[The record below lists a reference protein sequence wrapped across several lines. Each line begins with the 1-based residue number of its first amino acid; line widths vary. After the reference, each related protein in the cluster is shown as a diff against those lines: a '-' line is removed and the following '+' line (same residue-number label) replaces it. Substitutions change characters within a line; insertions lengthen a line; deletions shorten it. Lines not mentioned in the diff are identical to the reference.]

1 MTTAYVTHPRCIE
14 HDLPSHPE
22 HAGRI
27 RAVWKRL
34 DDDGLSAR
42 MTRLEAKPV
51 TDAHIL
57 AVHTQPYLEL
67 LKQLPTLDRTVRLD
81 ADTYAT
87 PTSLDVARLSA
98 GAAVRAVDVVLNGEA
113 ENALVVSR
121 PPGHHAMPGSAMGF
135 CLLGNIAVAARYA
148 QRAYGVDKVLIVD
161 YDVHHGNGTEAM
173 FYADSSVLFVSTHQA
188 TSAYGSP
195 FYPGTGRLND
205 IGEGRGE
212 GYTINIPLPPG
223 HGDASYAALFD
234 QVVLPAARRFR
245 PDLVLVSAGFDAH
258 WIDPLAGMRLSL
270 HGYASM
276 TRALMEFAQT
286 ACQGRIIFVMEGGY
300 HLESLSHG
308 VANIARILLGDTA
321 IVDPLGP
328 PGDGMPEPDVQP
340 LITRLRTVHKLA

>member
-1 MTTAYVTHPRCIE
+1 MTTAYFTHPRCTE

-34 DDDGLSAR
+34 NDDGLSAR
-42 MTRLEAKPV
+42 MTRLEPEPV
-51 TDAHIL
+51 TDDHIL

-67 LKQLPTLDRTVRLD
+67 LKQLPTLDRIVRLD
-81 ADTYAT
+81 SDTYAT

-98 GAAVRAVDVVLNGEA
+98 GAAVRAVDVVLHGEA

-135 CLLGNIAVAARYA
+135 CLLGNIAVAARHA
-148 QRAYGVDKVLIVD
+148 QRAYGVDRVLIVD
-161 YDVHHGNGTEAM
+161 YDVHHGNGTEAV
-173 FYADSSVLFVSTHQA
+173 FYADPSVLFVSTHQA

-212 GYTINIPLPPG
+212 GCTINIPLPPG
-223 HGDASYAALFD
+223 HSDASYIALFD

-245 PDLVLVSAGFDAH
+245 PHLVLVSAGFDAH

-270 HGYASM
+270 QGYAYM
-276 TRALMEFAQT
+276 TRALMDFAQT

-300 HLESLSHG
+300 NLESLSHG
-308 VANIARILLGDTA
+308 VANIARILLGDPA

-328 PGDGMPEPDVQP
+328 PDDGMPEPDVQP
-340 LITRLRTVHKLA
+340 LITRLRALHQLA